1 MHFLLRLLIAVS
13 CVWLSSCSL
22 TPDDLKQAEK
32 IMETNPDSALRI
44 LEKVESYQTLTDANR
59 ALYGLLYYEATEKNS
74 TIVKPDSL
82 IDFALDYYKKKNNK
96 LCLCKC
102 YLYKARTLKSKQRY
116 DDATILYLKA
126 LDISESKHNYFLS
139 GKIHLDMGDMCAI
152 QGDFNESLNKYQK
165 SMVFFKKSDSP
176 LEIGYAS
183 VALGRIYRFLKKNDK
198 AEQYYQQALKQSA
211 DSFLHGIV
219 YQEIGINYYQDKKND
234 SAEFY
239 LRKSL
244 TFPYRGTNYAIR
256 CFTLA
261 DLLFDQEQY
270 DSAKHYAKTALKHP
284 SSFFNQRDCYRI
296 LANSEYSLGN
306 FKDMAIYM
314 TKYQDCT
321 DSVRKVEK
329 QTKTTVLENLHNT
342 KQEAQGTKRSMAYT
356 LNIVFFI
363 CIFSGA
369 IVYILYRR
377 NKQRKQQLSI
387 VQQQLEKKQVF
398 LHENI
403 STKIKETKA
412 LQSDARK
419 NADSAERLKL
429 DKELYEKCLH
439 LSNWEAFSCEMNH
452 AFNDIVLS
460 LQKENSQIT
469 QREIIW
475 CCLHLLDI
483 PHPDRTILLNAT
495 SDSLYKLKQRL
506 AQKLNLGSAKELDSF
521 LNKFI
526 VS

>member
-22 TPDDLKQAEK
+22 IPDDLKQAEK

-44 LEKVESYQTLTDANR
+44 LKQIESHQTMSDANR
-59 ALYGLLYYEATEKNS
+59 ALYGLLYYEAKDKNN
-74 TIVKPDSL
+74 IKIEIDSL
-82 IDFALDYYKKKNNK
+82 IDFSLNYYLKKKS
-96 LCLCKC
+96 LLQLAKC
-102 YLYKARTLKSKQRY
+102 YFYKAKGLKLNQQYDSATL
-116 DDATILYLKA
+116 LYLKA
-126 LDISESKHNYFLS
+126 LDILEYKNDYFLS
-139 GKIHLDMGDMCAI
+139 GRIHLDMGDMCAI
-152 QGDFNESLNKYQK
+152 QGDFEESRNKYEK
-165 SMVFFKKSDSP
+165 SIACFSRSNSP

-183 VALGRIYRFLKKNDK
+183 VALGRIYRFMKENEK
-198 AEQYYQQALKQSA
+198 AEQYYQQALKQSS
-211 DSFLHGIV
+211 DSSLVGTV
-219 YQEIGINYYQDKKND
+219 LQEVGINYYQDSKLD
-234 SAEFY
+234 SAEYF

-244 TFPYRGTNYAIR
+244 KFPYKGSSFAIR
-256 CFTLA
+256 CFILA
-261 DLLFDQEQY
+261 DLLFEREQY
-270 DSAKHYAKTALKHP
+270 DSAMHYAKTALKYP
-284 SSFFNQRDCYRI
+284 SNFFNQRDCYRI

-306 FKDMAIYM
+306 FKQMGVYIS
-314 TKYQDCT
+314 KYQECT

-356 LNIVFFI
+356 LNIVFLI

-412 LQSDARK
+412 LQADARK